1 MRDFEV
7 LARKAASQHGL
18 LTTEQLRTFGVS
30 WRTVDRMVADGRLH
44 RRGRGVVAVGGSP
57 ASWHQDLAAAVFSLL
72 GLAVA
77 SHRSALRLWGLRSI
91 DDELEVTIPDHRRA
105 DRAGVTIHRSVDLQA
120 QDRTILYGLPVTTA
134 ARTLTDA
141 GLIFPKAEV
150 RRLVAQALILKIVSR
165 AELWSLRRRVS
176 EHGRNGIG
184 ALEAALASLP
194 DERGADSEPEL
205 ELRAIL
211 QAVNMESPVAQ
222 FRVRTRL
229 RTYCIDLAYPH
240 QKLALEYDGFEAHTT
255 REAFERDRQRQNDLQ
270 LIGWRFLRYTWTDLR
285 NRSQDVVREV
295 KTALTRDL

>member
-18 LTTEQLRTFGVS
+18 LTTEQLRTFGLS
-30 WRTVDRMVADGRLH
+30 RRTADRMVADGRLQ

-57 ASWHQDLAAAVFSLL
+57 ASWHQDLAAAVFSLP

-105 DRAGVTIHRSVDLQA
+105 DRTGVTIHRSVDLQA
-120 QDRTILYGLPVTTA
+120 EDRTILNGIPVTTA
-134 ARTLTDA
+134 ARTLIDA
-141 GLIFPKAEV
+141 GLIFPKSEV

-184 ALEAALASLP
+184 
-194 DERGADSEPEL
+194 
-205 ELRAIL
+205 
-211 QAVNMESPVAQ
+211 
-222 FRVRTRL
+222 
-229 RTYCIDLAYPH
+229 
-240 QKLALEYDGFEAHTT
+240 ALEYDGFEAHTT

-285 NRSQDVVREV
+285 NRPQDVVREV